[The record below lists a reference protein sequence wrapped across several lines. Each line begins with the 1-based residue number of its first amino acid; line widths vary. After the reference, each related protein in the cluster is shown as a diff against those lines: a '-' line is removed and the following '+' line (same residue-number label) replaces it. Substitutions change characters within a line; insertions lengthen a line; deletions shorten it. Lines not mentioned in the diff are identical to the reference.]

1 MSDQNLPDLNESNQM
16 INAQPETTSN
26 QIAPSSAIINGNL
39 FVTDNVAV
47 GPFAIATRQGQI
59 EVTGPVAEFGF
70 ARRDL
75 TSWPAQPAA
84 GNRFVWYNPDGTARL
99 YTDVNGD
106 LLTVTA
112 PGNVG
117 IGTTNPEAKLHISD
131 PSFRGNMKLFATS
144 GVGHDFGYDGG
155 IDNFFA
161 FAHYGLESGQTK
173 FVWHQNEAATRDLLT
188 IKNTGNIGIG
198 TDNPLSMLHIGDGL
212 PTPPTGG
219 YRPWMVRG
227 TLVSWDSDNVF
238 FGLKNEGLDRKDSV
252 IAWGDN
258 TGDAFRF
265 IFVGTGGPADGQEIM
280 RLQPN
285 GNVGIGTTNP
295 QAKLQISDPSF
306 RGNLKLF
313 ATSGVG
319 HDFGYDGG
327 IDNFFAF
334 AHYGLESGQTKFVW
348 HQNEAATR
356 DLLTIKNTGNIGIGT
371 TDADPLQYARLT
383 IKDAAVPLAFRE
395 SDRAVTEGGLWRMPL
410 DAGMLRFDVNA
421 SASGNFSPYITPL
434 LMYPNGDIR
443 GGQDVYANRNVYAN
457 GILLTSS
464 RELKENIAELSGKEA
479 VEALKNLNPVKFN
492 FKADSD
498 KNRHIGFIAED
509 VPELVATSDRKTLSP
524 MDIVAVLT
532 QALKEQQN
540 TISALA
546 EKVKLLE
553 AKTA

>member
-117 IGTTNPEAKLHISD
+117 IGTTNPEAKL
-131 PSFRGNMKLFATS
+131 
-144 GVGHDFGYDGG
+144 
-155 IDNFFA
+155 
-161 FAHYGLESGQTK
+161 
-173 FVWHQNEAATRDLLT
+173 
-188 IKNTGNIGIG
+188 
-198 TDNPLSMLHIGDGL
+198 
-212 PTPPTGG
+212 
-219 YRPWMVRG
+219 
-227 TLVSWDSDNVF
+227 
-238 FGLKNEGLDRKDSV
+238 
-252 IAWGDN
+252 
-258 TGDAFRF
+258 
-265 IFVGTGGPADGQEIM
+265 
-280 RLQPN
+280 
-285 GNVGIGTTNP
+285 
-295 QAKLQISDPSF
+295 QISDPSF

-383 IKDAAVPLAFRE
+383 IKDAAVPLAFRESDRAVTEGGLWRMPLDAGTLRFDVNTSASGNFSPYISTLSLYPNGDIRVARDVYANRNVYANGNVGIGTTNPVQYGRLTIEDSAVPLAFRE

>member
-1 MSDQNLPDLNESNQM
+1 MSDQHLPDQNKSNQNM
-16 INAQPETTSN
+16 NSQPETASD
-26 QIAPSSAIINGNL
+26 QIAPNAATINGNL
-39 FVTDNVAV
+39 FITGNVAV
-47 GPFAIATRQGQI
+47 GPFAVTTGQGQI

-70 ARRDL
+70 VRRDL

-99 YTDVNGD
+99 FTDLNGD

-173 FVWHQNEAATRDLLT
+173 FVWHENEAATRDLLT

-198 TDNPLSMLHIGDGL
+198 TAN
-212 PTPPTGG
+212 PTG
-219 YRPWMVRG
+219 
-227 TLVSWDSDNVF
+227 
-238 FGLKNEGLDRKDSV
+238 
-252 IAWGDN
+252 
-258 TGDAFRF
+258 
-265 IFVGTGGPADGQEIM
+265 
-280 RLQPN
+280 
-285 GNVGIGTTNP
+285 
-295 QAKLQISDPSF
+295 KLQIEDGSAPDSKIMFGSSQGGAHHLSSKRDIVFNSDNPFGTERGCFYF
-306 RGNLKLF
+306 RKTTFDNL
-313 ATSGVG
+313 
-319 HDFGYDGG
+319 
-327 IDNFFAF
+327 
-334 AHYGLESGQTKFVW
+334 
-348 HQNEAATR
+348 
-356 DLLTIKNTGNIGIGT
+356 
-371 TDADPLQYARLT
+371 
-383 IKDAAVPLAFRE
+383 
-395 SDRAVTEGGLWRMPL
+395 
-410 DAGMLRFDVNA
+410 
-421 SASGNFSPYITPL
+421 ASGRNLVVITEA
-434 LMYPNGDIR
+434 GDLKAT
-443 GGQDVYANRNVYAN
+443 GNVYAN

>member
-1 MSDQNLPDLNESNQM
+1 MSDQNLPDQNKSNQNM
-16 INAQPETTSN
+16 NAQPETASD
-26 QIAPSSAIINGNL
+26 QLAPDDATINGNL
-39 FVTDNVAV
+39 FVTGYVAV
-47 GPFAIATRQGQI
+47 GPFAATTGQGGI
-59 EVTGPVAEFGF
+59 EVTGPVAEFSF
-70 ARRDL
+70 VKRTL

-99 YTDVNGD
+99 FTDLNRD

-198 TDNPLSMLHIGDGL
+198 TAN
-212 PTPPTGG
+212 PTG
-219 YRPWMVRG
+219 
-227 TLVSWDSDNVF
+227 
-238 FGLKNEGLDRKDSV
+238 
-252 IAWGDN
+252 
-258 TGDAFRF
+258 
-265 IFVGTGGPADGQEIM
+265 
-280 RLQPN
+280 
-285 GNVGIGTTNP
+285 
-295 QAKLQISDPSF
+295 KLQIEDGSAPDSKIMFGSSQGGAHHLSSKRDIVFNSDNPFGTERGCFYF
-306 RGNLKLF
+306 RKTAFDNLASHRNLVVITEAGDLK
-313 ATSGVG
+313 AT
-319 HDFGYDGG
+319 
-327 IDNFFAF
+327 
-334 AHYGLESGQTKFVW
+334 
-348 HQNEAATR
+348 
-356 DLLTIKNTGNIGIGT
+356 
-371 TDADPLQYARLT
+371 
-383 IKDAAVPLAFRE
+383 
-395 SDRAVTEGGLWRMPL
+395 
-410 DAGMLRFDVNA
+410 
-421 SASGNFSPYITPL
+421 
-434 LMYPNGDIR
+434 GD
-443 GGQDVYANRNVYAN
+443 VYAN

-546 EKVKLLE
+546 EKVKVLE